1 MARRD
6 GNEIAEKLSRIF
18 TPQRLQQLKF
28 ASVVTIMVSL
38 CGIFLWYLFAP
49 KPAPQQAG
57 MDGYNV
63 TIPEATVK
71 PAETDK
77 RKVYEQERYEQQRRE
92 KLQSL
97 GDVTDD
103 RLPVTGEMADATAPA
118 APTAIGESDAAY
130 RRISGEMV
138 GFYTPPRNDAEV
150 EALKEQVAALQS
162 QLDAERRQ
170 PDPLAL
176 AEEQYKLARKYL
188 GGGTAVDEEAVEQA
202 KQRRDSRLSVM
213 RPVREGEVERRCR
226 PPDHQ
231 YDERSLDTRPAGG
244 FHRRAQPRIPDSR
257 GAYGRKR
264 RSDREGLRRRN
275 AGNPCRKHGAA
286 AASGGCAYRRYG
298 DSPQHPVIRSCDNL
312 RDAAASRRIVR
323 RIRRAHL
330 RSRSLGIRSRRTA
343 GAQRSELPRTH
354 GPQGC
359 AGFRR
364 ADSRHERQRHPFG
377 RAAGVVRAGA
387 RRIAG
392 VVAICRR
399 ETPRGEDHP
408 QSQPSAII
416 DFQTAVKMKRD
427 LIYLTLIAALMTAA
441 QVTAQT
447 APEAPAEIRPL
458 RIEAGF
464 SKTVHILFPSPV
476 TYIDIGSMDIIA
488 GKADGAGNVVR
499 VKAAV
504 RNFTTETNLTVI
516 TEDGGFFTFDVH
528 YAENPAVST
537 VNISAPKQPAVENGS
552 TQPEPASAEG
562 RVLLQEVGREKPA
575 TVKRVLSDIY
585 RQSRID
591 VKGVRTKKY
600 GIGVEVLGIYVHNDV
615 IYIHTMIS
623 NETNI
628 SFEVDARQFIVADRK
643 LAKRTAQQQTPL
655 EILRVC
661 NDPTVV
667 RGHQRQR
674 TVFALQKFTIPDD
687 KVLLLE
693 IIERNG
699 ARHQTVEIPAKEL
712 LDAKL
717 L

>member
-1 MARRD
+1 
-6 GNEIAEKLSRIF
+6 
-18 TPQRLQQLKF
+18 
-28 ASVVTIMVSL
+28 
-38 CGIFLWYLFAP
+38 
-49 KPAPQQAG
+49 
-57 MDGYNV
+57 
-63 TIPEATVK
+63 
-71 PAETDK
+71 
-77 RKVYEQERYEQQRRE
+77 
-92 KLQSL
+92 
-97 GDVTDD
+97 
-103 RLPVTGEMADATAPA
+103 
-118 APTAIGESDAAY
+118 
-130 RRISGEMV
+130 
-138 GFYTPPRNDAEV
+138 
-150 EALKEQVAALQS
+150 
-162 QLDAERRQ
+162 
-170 PDPLAL
+170 
-176 AEEQYKLARKYL
+176 
-188 GGGTAVDEEAVEQA
+188 
-202 KQRRDSRLSVM
+202 
-213 RPVREGEVERRCR
+213 
-226 PPDHQ
+226 
-231 YDERSLDTRPAGG
+231 
-244 FHRRAQPRIPDSR
+244 
-257 GAYGRKR
+257 
-264 RSDREGLRRRN
+264 
-275 AGNPCRKHGAA
+275 
-286 AASGGCAYRRYG
+286 
-298 DSPQHPVIRSCDNL
+298 
-312 RDAAASRRIVR
+312 
-323 RIRRAHL
+323 
-330 RSRSLGIRSRRTA
+330 
-343 GAQRSELPRTH
+343 
-354 GPQGC
+354 
-359 AGFRR
+359 
-364 ADSRHERQRHPFG
+364 
-377 RAAGVVRAGA
+377 
-387 RRIAG
+387 
-392 VVAICRR
+392 
-399 ETPRGEDHP
+399 
-408 QSQPSAII
+408 
-416 DFQTAVKMKRD
+416 MKRD
-427 LIYLTLIAALMTAA
+427 LIYLTLIAALMAAA

-516 TEDGGFFTFDVH
+516 TEDGGFFSFDVH

-537 VNISAPKQPAVENGS
+537 IDISALKQPAVESGS
-552 TQPEPASAEG
+552 SQPEPASAEG

-575 TVKRVLSDIY
+575 TVKRVLGDIY
-585 RQSRID
+585 RQNRMD
-591 VKGVRTKKY
+591 VKGICTKKY

-674 TVFALQKFTIPDD
+674 TVVALQKFSIPDD

>member
-1 MARRD
+1 
-6 GNEIAEKLSRIF
+6 
-18 TPQRLQQLKF
+18 
-28 ASVVTIMVSL
+28 
-38 CGIFLWYLFAP
+38 
-49 KPAPQQAG
+49 
-57 MDGYNV
+57 
-63 TIPEATVK
+63 
-71 PAETDK
+71 
-77 RKVYEQERYEQQRRE
+77 
-92 KLQSL
+92 
-97 GDVTDD
+97 
-103 RLPVTGEMADATAPA
+103 
-118 APTAIGESDAAY
+118 
-130 RRISGEMV
+130 
-138 GFYTPPRNDAEV
+138 
-150 EALKEQVAALQS
+150 
-162 QLDAERRQ
+162 
-170 PDPLAL
+170 
-176 AEEQYKLARKYL
+176 
-188 GGGTAVDEEAVEQA
+188 
-202 KQRRDSRLSVM
+202 
-213 RPVREGEVERRCR
+213 
-226 PPDHQ
+226 
-231 YDERSLDTRPAGG
+231 
-244 FHRRAQPRIPDSR
+244 
-257 GAYGRKR
+257 
-264 RSDREGLRRRN
+264 
-275 AGNPCRKHGAA
+275 
-286 AASGGCAYRRYG
+286 
-298 DSPQHPVIRSCDNL
+298 
-312 RDAAASRRIVR
+312 
-323 RIRRAHL
+323 
-330 RSRSLGIRSRRTA
+330 
-343 GAQRSELPRTH
+343 
-354 GPQGC
+354 
-359 AGFRR
+359 
-364 ADSRHERQRHPFG
+364 
-377 RAAGVVRAGA
+377 
-387 RRIAG
+387 
-392 VVAICRR
+392 
-399 ETPRGEDHP
+399 
-408 QSQPSAII
+408 
-416 DFQTAVKMKRD
+416 MKRD
-427 LIYLTLIAALMTAA
+427 LIYLTLIAALMAAA

-488 GKADGAGNVVR
+488 GNVVR

-516 TEDGGFFTFDVH
+516 TEDGGFFSFDVH

-537 VNISAPKQPAVENGS
+537 IDISALKQPAVESGS
-552 TQPEPASAEG
+552 SQPEPASAEG

-575 TVKRVLSDIY
+575 TVKRVLGDIY
-585 RQSRID
+585 RQNRMD
-591 VKGVRTKKY
+591 VKGICTKKY

>member
-1 MARRD
+1 
-6 GNEIAEKLSRIF
+6 
-18 TPQRLQQLKF
+18 
-28 ASVVTIMVSL
+28 
-38 CGIFLWYLFAP
+38 
-49 KPAPQQAG
+49 
-57 MDGYNV
+57 
-63 TIPEATVK
+63 
-71 PAETDK
+71 
-77 RKVYEQERYEQQRRE
+77 
-92 KLQSL
+92 
-97 GDVTDD
+97 
-103 RLPVTGEMADATAPA
+103 
-118 APTAIGESDAAY
+118 
-130 RRISGEMV
+130 
-138 GFYTPPRNDAEV
+138 
-150 EALKEQVAALQS
+150 
-162 QLDAERRQ
+162 
-170 PDPLAL
+170 
-176 AEEQYKLARKYL
+176 
-188 GGGTAVDEEAVEQA
+188 
-202 KQRRDSRLSVM
+202 
-213 RPVREGEVERRCR
+213 
-226 PPDHQ
+226 
-231 YDERSLDTRPAGG
+231 
-244 FHRRAQPRIPDSR
+244 
-257 GAYGRKR
+257 
-264 RSDREGLRRRN
+264 
-275 AGNPCRKHGAA
+275 
-286 AASGGCAYRRYG
+286 
-298 DSPQHPVIRSCDNL
+298 
-312 RDAAASRRIVR
+312 
-323 RIRRAHL
+323 
-330 RSRSLGIRSRRTA
+330 
-343 GAQRSELPRTH
+343 
-354 GPQGC
+354 
-359 AGFRR
+359 
-364 ADSRHERQRHPFG
+364 
-377 RAAGVVRAGA
+377 
-387 RRIAG
+387 
-392 VVAICRR
+392 
-399 ETPRGEDHP
+399 
-408 QSQPSAII
+408 
-416 DFQTAVKMKRD
+416 MKRD

-464 SKTVHILFPSPV
+464 AKTVHILFPSPV

-516 TEDGGFFTFDVH
+516 TEDGGFFSFDVH

-537 VNISAPKQPAVENGS
+537 IDISALKQPAVENGS

-575 TVKRVLSDIY
+575 TVKRVLGDIY
-585 RQSRID
+585 RQNRMD

-615 IYIHTMIS
+615 IYIHTMVS

-655 EILRVC
+655 DILRVC

>member
-1 MARRD
+1 
-6 GNEIAEKLSRIF
+6 
-18 TPQRLQQLKF
+18 
-28 ASVVTIMVSL
+28 
-38 CGIFLWYLFAP
+38 
-49 KPAPQQAG
+49 
-57 MDGYNV
+57 
-63 TIPEATVK
+63 
-71 PAETDK
+71 
-77 RKVYEQERYEQQRRE
+77 
-92 KLQSL
+92 
-97 GDVTDD
+97 
-103 RLPVTGEMADATAPA
+103 
-118 APTAIGESDAAY
+118 
-130 RRISGEMV
+130 
-138 GFYTPPRNDAEV
+138 
-150 EALKEQVAALQS
+150 
-162 QLDAERRQ
+162 
-170 PDPLAL
+170 
-176 AEEQYKLARKYL
+176 
-188 GGGTAVDEEAVEQA
+188 
-202 KQRRDSRLSVM
+202 
-213 RPVREGEVERRCR
+213 
-226 PPDHQ
+226 
-231 YDERSLDTRPAGG
+231 
-244 FHRRAQPRIPDSR
+244 
-257 GAYGRKR
+257 
-264 RSDREGLRRRN
+264 
-275 AGNPCRKHGAA
+275 
-286 AASGGCAYRRYG
+286 
-298 DSPQHPVIRSCDNL
+298 
-312 RDAAASRRIVR
+312 
-323 RIRRAHL
+323 
-330 RSRSLGIRSRRTA
+330 
-343 GAQRSELPRTH
+343 
-354 GPQGC
+354 
-359 AGFRR
+359 
-364 ADSRHERQRHPFG
+364 
-377 RAAGVVRAGA
+377 
-387 RRIAG
+387 
-392 VVAICRR
+392 
-399 ETPRGEDHP
+399 
-408 QSQPSAII
+408 
-416 DFQTAVKMKRD
+416 MKRD
-427 LIYLTLIAALMTAA
+427 LIYLTLIAALMAAA

-516 TEDGGFFTFDVH
+516 TEEGGFFSFDVH
-528 YAENPAVST
+528 YAENPAIST
-537 VNISAPKQPAVENGS
+537 INISEPKQTALESGS
-552 TQPEPASAEG
+552 TQPELTPAEG

-575 TVKRVLSDIY
+575 TVKRVLGDIY
-585 RQSRID
+585 RQNRVD
-591 VKGVRTKKY
+591 VKGIRTKKY

>member
-1 MARRD
+1 
-6 GNEIAEKLSRIF
+6 
-18 TPQRLQQLKF
+18 
-28 ASVVTIMVSL
+28 
-38 CGIFLWYLFAP
+38 
-49 KPAPQQAG
+49 
-57 MDGYNV
+57 
-63 TIPEATVK
+63 
-71 PAETDK
+71 
-77 RKVYEQERYEQQRRE
+77 
-92 KLQSL
+92 
-97 GDVTDD
+97 
-103 RLPVTGEMADATAPA
+103 
-118 APTAIGESDAAY
+118 
-130 RRISGEMV
+130 
-138 GFYTPPRNDAEV
+138 
-150 EALKEQVAALQS
+150 
-162 QLDAERRQ
+162 
-170 PDPLAL
+170 
-176 AEEQYKLARKYL
+176 
-188 GGGTAVDEEAVEQA
+188 
-202 KQRRDSRLSVM
+202 
-213 RPVREGEVERRCR
+213 
-226 PPDHQ
+226 
-231 YDERSLDTRPAGG
+231 
-244 FHRRAQPRIPDSR
+244 
-257 GAYGRKR
+257 
-264 RSDREGLRRRN
+264 
-275 AGNPCRKHGAA
+275 
-286 AASGGCAYRRYG
+286 
-298 DSPQHPVIRSCDNL
+298 
-312 RDAAASRRIVR
+312 
-323 RIRRAHL
+323 
-330 RSRSLGIRSRRTA
+330 
-343 GAQRSELPRTH
+343 
-354 GPQGC
+354 
-359 AGFRR
+359 
-364 ADSRHERQRHPFG
+364 
-377 RAAGVVRAGA
+377 
-387 RRIAG
+387 
-392 VVAICRR
+392 
-399 ETPRGEDHP
+399 
-408 QSQPSAII
+408 
-416 DFQTAVKMKRD
+416 MKRD

-476 TYIDIGSMDIIA
+476 TYIDSGSMDIIA

-516 TEDGGFFTFDVH
+516 TEDGGFFSFDVH

-537 VNISAPKQPAVENGS
+537 INISAPKQTTVESGS
-552 TQPEPASAEG
+552 TQPEPAPTEG

-575 TVKRVLSDIY
+575 TVKRVLGDIY
-585 RQSRID
+585 RQNRMD

-655 EILRVC
+655 DILRVC

-687 KVLLLE
+687 KVLLWE

>member
-1 MARRD
+1 
-6 GNEIAEKLSRIF
+6 
-18 TPQRLQQLKF
+18 
-28 ASVVTIMVSL
+28 
-38 CGIFLWYLFAP
+38 
-49 KPAPQQAG
+49 
-57 MDGYNV
+57 
-63 TIPEATVK
+63 
-71 PAETDK
+71 
-77 RKVYEQERYEQQRRE
+77 
-92 KLQSL
+92 
-97 GDVTDD
+97 
-103 RLPVTGEMADATAPA
+103 
-118 APTAIGESDAAY
+118 
-130 RRISGEMV
+130 
-138 GFYTPPRNDAEV
+138 
-150 EALKEQVAALQS
+150 
-162 QLDAERRQ
+162 
-170 PDPLAL
+170 
-176 AEEQYKLARKYL
+176 
-188 GGGTAVDEEAVEQA
+188 
-202 KQRRDSRLSVM
+202 
-213 RPVREGEVERRCR
+213 
-226 PPDHQ
+226 
-231 YDERSLDTRPAGG
+231 
-244 FHRRAQPRIPDSR
+244 
-257 GAYGRKR
+257 
-264 RSDREGLRRRN
+264 
-275 AGNPCRKHGAA
+275 
-286 AASGGCAYRRYG
+286 
-298 DSPQHPVIRSCDNL
+298 
-312 RDAAASRRIVR
+312 
-323 RIRRAHL
+323 
-330 RSRSLGIRSRRTA
+330 
-343 GAQRSELPRTH
+343 
-354 GPQGC
+354 
-359 AGFRR
+359 
-364 ADSRHERQRHPFG
+364 
-377 RAAGVVRAGA
+377 
-387 RRIAG
+387 
-392 VVAICRR
+392 
-399 ETPRGEDHP
+399 
-408 QSQPSAII
+408 
-416 DFQTAVKMKRD
+416 MKRN
-427 LIYLTLIAALMTAA
+427 LIYLTLIAALMAAA

-516 TEDGGFFTFDVH
+516 TEDGGFFSFDVH

-537 VNISAPKQPAVENGS
+537 IDISALKQPAVESGS
-552 TQPEPASAEG
+552 SQPEPASAEG

-575 TVKRVLSDIY
+575 TVKRVLGDIY
-585 RQSRID
+585 RQNRMD
-591 VKGVRTKKY
+591 VKGICTKKY

-643 LAKRTAQQQTPL
+643 LTKRTAQQQTPL